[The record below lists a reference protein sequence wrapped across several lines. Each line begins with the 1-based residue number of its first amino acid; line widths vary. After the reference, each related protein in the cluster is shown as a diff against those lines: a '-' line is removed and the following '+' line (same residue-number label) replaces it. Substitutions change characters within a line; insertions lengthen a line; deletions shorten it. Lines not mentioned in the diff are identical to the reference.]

1 MPDHLFLILTSNPFC
16 FFHCAAGLVV
26 LKRCLWCLF
35 SVHMVGAGS
44 LGWLLLYILG
54 FHPLSERPRLLKTT
68 MKKTRRIPRWG
79 LAVAVRQSAVQGD
92 TRQRHAAQHNIPHS
106 YSTAQH
112 GTEQLQ
118 CRSSAVQQRHAAQHN
133 IKQNTV
139 TAQHNIEQN
148 VVTAQ
153 HNIEQNV
160 VTAQYII
167 EQNTVTAQHHI
178 EQNTVT
184 AQHNIEHSYSADP
197 VQFSMIA
204 HKDTQHSTTYN
215 RTQLQHSTT
224 YNRTQLQ
231 HSTT

>member
-1 MPDHLFLILTSNPFC
+1 M
-16 FFHCAAGLVV
+16 
-26 LKRCLWCLF
+26 
-35 SVHMVGAGS
+35 
-44 LGWLLLYILG
+44 
-54 FHPLSERPRLLKTT
+54 
-68 MKKTRRIPRWG
+68 
-79 LAVAVRQSAVQGD
+79 AVAVRQSAVQGD
-92 TRQRHAAQHNIPHS
+92 TRQRHAAQHNIQHS

-118 CRSSAVQQRHAAQHN
+118 CSSSAVQQRHAAQHN
-133 IKQNTV
+133 IKQNT
-139 TAQHNIEQN
+139 
-148 VVTAQ
+148 VTAQ

-204 HKDTQHSTTYN
+204 HKDMQHS
-215 RTQLQHSTT
+215 RT
-224 YNRTQLQ
+224 
-231 HSTT
+231 